1 MEITKAQGMMDIE
14 ITDEAKDNCIAFA
27 TRLLNLLNSKKQIDQ
42 DIKALKQE
50 FSEQGIAVNVVV
62 KALNKL
68 KAKKKMSQSEYFEL
82 ETIENWLESNKEVD
96 DSLVELMS
104 KN

>member
-1 MEITKAQGMMDIE
+1 MEITKAQGMMDLE

-27 TRLLNLLNSKKQIDQ
+27 VRLLNLLNSKKQIDQ

-82 ETIENWLESNKEVD
+82 ETIGNWLETNKEVD